1 MYQGGRISIRW
12 GSAMAMLLEESP
24 PKISKWDPVQAA
36 SAPFRAPV
44 LL

>member
-24 PKISKWDPVQAA
+24 PKISKWDPVQADK
-36 SAPFRAPV
+36 APLRA
-44 LL
+44 LALT